1 MSTMM
6 IDEWVEPDFHQI
18 NLDIETHLKQERGYK
33 LDAGEYHPLH
43 LNINNVLELT
53 HLICVTNITDAT
65 SVDLISTP
73 KDAPSALPVLS
84 AIPSPRPQT
93 SNPHPPSPLIRV
105 IEKKP

>member
-33 LDAGEYHPLH
+33 LDAGKFRQRGPLFT
-43 LNINNVLELT
+43 LPELIGFSNVRPSFQT
-53 HLICVTNITDAT
+53 PT
-65 SVDLISTP
+65 SANPISTP

-84 AIPSPRPQT
+84 GTPFPRPRT
-93 SNPHPPSPLIRV
+93 FDPHRPSPLTHV
-105 IEKKP
+105 IEKRP